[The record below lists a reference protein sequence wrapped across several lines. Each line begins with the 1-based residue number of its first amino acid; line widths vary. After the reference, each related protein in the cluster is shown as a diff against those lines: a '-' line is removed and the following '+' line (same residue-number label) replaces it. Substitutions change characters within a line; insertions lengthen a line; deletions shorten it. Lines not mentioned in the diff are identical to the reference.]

1 MSKQTELAQVAD
13 TITVNSG
20 KIGIGTS
27 SPSVPLH
34 IDMGADNN
42 ALYIQS
48 SDQFANI
55 GLIDGS
61 GSGKIIMDS
70 GELSFT
76 TGGDATTSFTGS
88 SERMRIDASGNVG
101 IGVVPESWYTPLST
115 KALQLGG
122 TTSLWALSNGSTDL
136 RTTLDNNLYVS
147 NGGVNAY
154 LNTGPASRYQQI
166 NGTHR
171 FHTVTSGT
179 ADATATVVERMR
191 VDASGRLL
199 HGKTTS
205 SETVLGTKIE
215 LNSGGGRIIVTG
227 SGGTGGAL
235 FLGNDTTG
243 NVGLMRENG
252 DFESKNN
259 SYTGFSDVRLKENIE
274 DSGSQWEDI
283 KALRVCKFSFI
294 QDQLDAPNKIGL
306 IAQELEETGMSGL
319 VSTNPDL
326 SNPDE
331 TIKTVKYSILYMK
344 AVKALQEAMER
355 IETLEAEQTT
365 IKARLD
371 AQETP

>member
-1 MSKQTELAQVAD
+1 
-13 TITVNSG
+13 
-20 KIGIGTS
+20 
-27 SPSVPLH
+27 
-34 IDMGADNN
+34 
-42 ALYIQS
+42 
-48 SDQFANI
+48 
-55 GLIDGS
+55 
-61 GSGKIIMDS
+61 
-70 GELSFT
+70 
-76 TGGDATTSFTGS
+76 
-88 SERMRIDASGNVG
+88 
-101 IGVVPESWYTPLST
+101 
-115 KALQLGG
+115 
-122 TTSLWALSNGSTDL
+122 
-136 RTTLDNNLYVS
+136 
-147 NGGVNAY
+147 
-154 LNTGPASRYQQI
+154 
-166 NGTHR
+166 
-171 FHTVTSGT
+171 
-179 ADATATVVERMR
+179 
-191 VDASGRLL
+191 
-199 HGKTTS
+199 
-205 SETVLGTKIE
+205 
-215 LNSGGGRIIVTG
+215 
-227 SGGTGGAL
+227 
-235 FLGNDTTG
+235 
-243 NVGLMRENG
+243 MRENG